1 MFAAGADDRI
11 GTVKT
16 SGKRNWRTA
25 MLNSRAADKT
35 VTITLDEA
43 LRASASDAVPR
54 PASARFEPG
63 RFDSALKKMDAIVDE
78 SDTVE
83 TWDSVLAGIH
93 VARGSALEGD

>member
-11 GTVKT
+11 GIIEI
-16 SGKRNWRTA
+16 SGRRNRRSA
-25 MLNSRAADKT
+25 MLNARAADKT
-35 VTITLDEA
+35 VAITPDEA
-43 LRASASDAVPR
+43 LPASASLAVPR
-54 PASARFEPG
+54 AASARFEIG